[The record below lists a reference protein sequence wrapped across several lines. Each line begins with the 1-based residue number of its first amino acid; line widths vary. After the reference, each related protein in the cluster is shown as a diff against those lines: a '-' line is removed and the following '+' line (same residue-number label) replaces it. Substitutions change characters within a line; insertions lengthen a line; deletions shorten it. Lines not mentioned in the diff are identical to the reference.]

1 MPRKKIENDINEEI
15 KDVKPKRIRK
25 TSTEKKSEEKT
36 PITEEKTTKRK
47 RTTKTKKK
55 ETNSV
60 TTNRNEKIITAGD
73 RECYCYVSVKL
84 SSMKKDA
91 NIISLAMI
99 SPDGD
104 TLYVENKEIN
114 IDFIDEKYKNTTI
127 HCTKDH
133 KPHLTGH
140 TWVMSGTLEEIKAA
154 ILLWLDEN
162 YSNKG
167 KFVQFVFDKNIYEF
181 WNDGLNI
188 EDKKRNEIKEK
199 LMSKGGIILEFI
211 NKVYM
216 NINIFEDNLKKRIIK
231 TIINLIA
238 FLSQLNLNILK
249 NDNISSMVM
258 DFIQQSINEE
268 NIEILKKIADSVC
281 STINSFQDSRLYE
294 LYGKI

>member
-181 WNDGLNI
+181 AIFKELLTEGKTFDEVKLSYSETCLDLNFNI
-188 EDKKRNEIKEK
+188 ASLFTVDMNETSISNFVPINEAYNISRSDIYEIKK
-199 LMSKGGIILEFI
+199 L
-211 NKVYM
+211 KVYVT
-216 NINIFEDNLKKRIIK
+216 NL
-231 TIINLIA
+231 TEVT
-238 FLSQLNLNILK
+238 LNY
-249 NDNISSMVM
+249 SS
-258 DFIQQSINEE
+258 S
-268 NIEILKKIADSVC
+268 
-281 STINSFQDSRLYE
+281 
-294 LYGKI
+294 